1 MAVNMSYPKPR
12 SLQTKVIEIART
24 DSSTVKCVLPKGAI
38 IADVDVLQEV
48 NSGVAA
54 ATVSVGY
61 AGATTAILN
70 EFSMATTKV
79 GLVKPGTAVGSAVL
93 GTALDSDKQV
103 IATFT
108 VGSSTS
114 GGTGKVMIHYFVPGP
129 GETVTT

>member
-1 MAVNMSYPKPR
+1 MPVNMSYPKPR

-48 NSGVAA
+48 NASTNVGA
-54 ATVSVGY
+54 VSVGY

-70 EFSMATTKV
+70 AFTMATTKV
-79 GLVKPGTAVGSAVL
+79 GLVKAGTAVGSAVL

-103 IATFT
+103 ISTYT
-108 VGSSTS
+108 VGSSTA
-114 GGTGKVMIHYFVPGP
+114 GGTGKVMIHYFMPGP